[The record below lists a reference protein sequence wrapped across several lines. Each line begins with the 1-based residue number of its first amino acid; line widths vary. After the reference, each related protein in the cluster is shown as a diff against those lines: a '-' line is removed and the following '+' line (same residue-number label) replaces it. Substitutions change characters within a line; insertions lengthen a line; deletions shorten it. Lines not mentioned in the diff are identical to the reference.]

1 MFLEAFHRLLKVV
14 YLHHKQNRRFDYLMN
29 ILLKVNR
36 DKIFEHLTKIEKGKY
51 YHRVVEINKRHKAA
65 VSMRS
70 SGGAVIQRD
79 ETNWEV
85 PSEKDGSMN
94 YTVQLVNKSC
104 KCQLRCT
111 NCKACIHMYTCLCMD
126 AILHCTVC
134 KHNYSLSS
142 NGHNFY
148 IPREYSNAY

>member
-1 MFLEAFHRLLKVV
+1 MTKYLSISLKS
-14 YLHHKQNRRFDYLMN
+14 KRAN
-29 ILLKVNR
+29 IL
-36 DKIFEHLTKIEKGKY
+36 
-51 YHRVVEINKRHKAA
+51 RVVEINKRHKA

-70 SGGAVIQRD
+70 SGGAVTQRD

-111 NCKACIHMYTCLCMD
+111 NCKACIHVRAWMQLS
-126 AILHCTVC
+126 TVLFA
-134 KHNYSLSS
+134 SI
-142 NGHNFY
+142 F
-148 IPREYSNAY
+148 I